1 MAFASLEGLP
11 DMRADFGFG
20 QVCATLANVHRRE
33 GQDAYQAD
41 DFMPGLRTPL
51 FFATGSYHVP
61 FWKFFMLDGIAA
73 LISVPLWVYVGFLFG
88 ENLEELEQVMRN
100 AQVGIYAGLGLIIV
114 LFAGAYVLKKRLLR
128 VE

>member
-41 DFMPGLRTPL
+41 DFMPGLRTEEP
-51 FFATGSYHVP
+51 AAPKDADVP
-61 FWKFFMLDGIAA
+61 PDEVFDVEAHSR
-73 LISVPLWVYVGFLFG
+73 LISAL
-88 ENLEELEQVMRN
+88 
-100 AQVGIYAGLGLIIV
+100 LG
-114 LFAGAYVLKKRLLR
+114 KK
-128 VE
+128 E

>member
-41 DFMPGLRTPL
+41 DFMPGLHGLSNAEPA
-51 FFATGSYHVP
+51 ATKDADAPPDAEAHSR
-61 FWKFFMLDGIAA
+61 
-73 LISVPLWVYVGFLFG
+73 LISAL
-88 ENLEELEQVMRN
+88 
-100 AQVGIYAGLGLIIV
+100 LG
-114 LFAGAYVLKKRLLR
+114 KK
-128 VE
+128 E

>member
-41 DFMPGLRTPL
+41 DFMPGLRTSEPT
-51 FFATGSYHVP
+51 ATN
-61 FWKFFMLDGIAA
+61 DADA
-73 LISVPLWVYVGFLFG
+73 LPDEVFDVEAHSRLNSALMG
-88 ENLEELEQVMRN
+88 
-100 AQVGIYAGLGLIIV
+100 
-114 LFAGAYVLKKRLLR
+114 KK
-128 VE
+128 E

>member
-41 DFMPGLRTPL
+41 DFMPGLRTAEP
-51 FFATGSYHVP
+51 AAAKDADVP
-61 FWKFFMLDGIAA
+61 PDEVFDVEAHSR
-73 LISVPLWVYVGFLFG
+73 LISAL
-88 ENLEELEQVMRN
+88 
-100 AQVGIYAGLGLIIV
+100 LG
-114 LFAGAYVLKKRLLR
+114 KK
-128 VE
+128 E